1 MCPPPVVPCEED
13 PSCGADTDDL
23 TPANLTDPVVTI
35 EVYGSS
41 PEPTSTGQLCM
52 CVHVPASLTPNC
64 STFVLVQLH
73 FCVASKTMVCV
84 CTLRRSLCRYIYLS
98 LLIV

>member
-1 MCPPPVVPCEED
+1 MCPPPLAPCED
-13 PSCGADTDDL
+13 PSCAAAVPDTDSL
-23 TPANLTDPVVTI
+23 TPANVTGPVVTI
-35 EVYGSS
+35 EVYGSVDVPPS

-73 FCVASKTMVCV
+73 FVK
-84 CTLRRSLCRYIYLS
+84 L
-98 LLIV
+98 